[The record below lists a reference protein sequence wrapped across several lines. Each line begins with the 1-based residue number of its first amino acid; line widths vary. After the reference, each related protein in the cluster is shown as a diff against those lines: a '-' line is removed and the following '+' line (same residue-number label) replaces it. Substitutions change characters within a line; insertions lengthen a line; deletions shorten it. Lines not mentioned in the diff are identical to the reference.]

1 MSRSRR
7 ISILI
12 FPSPLFPAHW
22 SLFIASPSP
31 TTESIGTRI
40 HVHGDAKA
48 GFAHEFVRGY
58 DVSRSTLGD
67 KLVPLGVVDEAVL
80 AEGKGE
86 GEGCQEHDG
95 VQTETRDVDARNE
108 LERIALSVPAPGP
121 SLNSV
126 QHQARFFFLPS

>member
-1 MSRSRR
+1 MSRP
-7 ISILI
+7 ISLLI

-22 SLFIASPSP
+22 SLFIPSP
-31 TTESIGTRI
+31 TPTTKSIGTRI
-40 HVHGDAKA
+40 HVHGDARA

-80 AEGKGE
+80 AEGE
-86 GEGCQEHDG
+86 GEGGQEYDG

-108 LERIALSVPAPGP
+108 LERIALRVPAPGP

-126 QHQARFFFLPS
+126 QHQARFFFLFS